1 MKTYKSLFQV
11 YRGQQNSEV
20 FAFFY
25 YNANGGETF
34 ESPFSKLAGKAKS
47 EQWDFVHDKYKIRGQ
62 IFPILRNYL
71 NYTFLR
77 LQEQGKIVISKDGE
91 FCAFNTGLLTPNEK
105 DLCAFFQKN
114 NKQGPNTTDWVFKF
128 FDDTYSSHLS
138 KFTETP
144 EPATYIT
151 DTRDLVFDVSYQ
163 LDPNYDHVLS
173 EENIRRLPGVVQDNP
188 LLARNAIDGSF
199 LSLKSRLLRNYKI
212 AIPHW
217 YGGRIQLLL
226 PLHITDPSTP
236 DNAMVAERDD
246 NLKKYRIRTI
256 LTMDM
261 AYLDAR
267 IICKPDRD
275 WLNP

>member
-1 MKTYKSLFQV
+1 MKTYTSL
-11 YRGQQNSEV
+11 YPLYKGQPHSEI
-20 FAFFY
+20 FGFFPF
-25 YNANGGETF
+25 NAEAKQTF
-34 ESPFSKLAGKAKS
+34 ESPFEQLKELAKP
-47 EQWDFVHDKYKIRGQ
+47 EVWDFAQDKFKRPGQ
-62 IFPILRNYL
+62 NLPILRNYL

-77 LQEQGKIVISKDGE
+77 LQEEQKIVVSRDGE
-91 FCAFNTGLLTPNEK
+91 YCAFNTGLLTPNEK

-114 NKQGPNTTDWVFKF
+114 KNPNSTDWF
-128 FDDTYSSHLS
+128 FRFFEDTYTAALS
-138 KFTETP
+138 VFTKIP
-144 EPATYIT
+144 EPAKYIT
-151 DTRDLVFDVSYQ
+151 DSRDLIFDLSYQ

-173 EENIRRLPGVVQDNP
+173 EENIERLPAAVRGNP
-188 LLARNAIDGSF
+188 LLARNAIAGSIE
-199 LSLKSRLLRNYKI
+199 SLKSRLLRNYKI

-217 YGGRIQLLL
+217 YGGKVQLLL
-226 PLHITDPSTP
+226 PLHITDPLTP

-246 NLKKYRIRTI
+246 NLKTYRIRTI